1 MKITLN
7 KSQWEEIGRTAG
19 WTKTAQSQSPVKFKQ
34 GEQLVKQFFEGLRA
48 NHGGRISESAN
59 TNPPWLHTSLEFM
72 DEAIG
77 TMWIQIRLD
86 LKWDF
91 VSGTIEALTN
101 VAVERYYDS
110 EAMAARYNKTVRA
123 EVSLLNMDAALA
135 TTESMIQKMK
145 LSE

>member
-1 MKITLN
+1 MKITLS

-19 WTKTAQSQSPVKFKQ
+19 WVKTAQEQSSIKFKQ
-34 GEQLVKQFFEGLRA
+34 GQQLVKQFFETLKA
-48 NHGGRISESAN
+48 NHGGRISERDSS
-59 TNPPWLHTSLEFM
+59 WLHTSLEFM

-91 VSGTIEALTN
+91 VSGTIDALTN

-110 EAMAARYNKTVRA
+110 EVMADRYNKTVRA